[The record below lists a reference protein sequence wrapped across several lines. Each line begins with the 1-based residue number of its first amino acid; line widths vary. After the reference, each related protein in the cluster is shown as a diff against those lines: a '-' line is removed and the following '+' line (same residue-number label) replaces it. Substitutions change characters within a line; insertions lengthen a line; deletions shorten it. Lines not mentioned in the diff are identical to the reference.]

1 MTTAGL
7 AALVTARSELYE
19 MRYLP
24 DRNQRLDEQIDRA
37 INDGICWLGHY
48 FTVTGNPRGS
58 GWHYYYL
65 YGLERAGVLSC
76 VVYMGT
82 HRWYAEGARHLV
94 DTQGPDGGWQSRMG
108 PRRGRGPVA
117 AGVVTSDQCF
127 ALLFL
132 ARATA
137 RALGVVTEQPL
148 IDLTGGTDLPDRDA
162 KNLFLAAMKELAGL
176 SGKDLRL
183 FVRSCASEV
192 GLRVV
197 DMNDDETRAWIQRNA
212 SRVGLRVE
220 ECSEDPEGAVDSEDR
235 AVQPLSET
243 SGVPRSRLN

>member
-1 MTTAGL
+1 
-7 AALVTARSELYE
+7 
-19 MRYLP
+19 
-24 DRNQRLDEQIDRA
+24 
-37 INDGICWLGHY
+37 
-48 FTVTGNPRGS
+48 
-58 GWHYYYL
+58 
-65 YGLERAGVLSC
+65 
-76 VVYMGT
+76 MGT

-94 DTQGPDGGWQSRMG
+94 DTQGPDGGWQSNPG

-176 SGKDLRL
+176 S
-183 FVRSCASEV
+183 E
-192 GLRVV
+192 
-197 DMNDDETRAWIQRNA
+197 ERAR
-212 SRVGLRVE
+212 
-220 ECSEDPEGAVDSEDR
+220 DR
-235 AVQPLSET
+235 AHDFAFLGPRAVGWLLPLLHDADEGERTRGVLALRKITGLSFDYDAKASAEARET
-243 SGVPRSRLN
+243 PADRWTSWYLANRGKLTLDRTARRIR